1 MPARGDLCCASAICV
16 ILTPHA
22 RMRFPR
28 SSGILL
34 HPTCLP
40 GPHGIGE
47 FGSEAFT
54 FVDFLKYA
62 GQKLWQVLPLNPTG
76 YGDSPFQSFSAHAGN
91 PLLISLEK
99 LREQGILEASDFRN
113 EPEFPEDHVEFG
125 SVIPWKTS
133 LLKKAA
139 QRFLSDNSKKRAFDE
154 FCAANA
160 GWLPE
165 FALFM
170 ACKEE
175 QGGVAWNRWAPEI
188 ANRRPAALAA
198 ARERLRDSVCAIQYW
213 QFEFFRQWQA
223 LRTHAHQAGI
233 RIVGDIPIYVA
244 LDSADVWTN
253 PQYFCLTPQ
262 GEPLVIAGVPPDYFS
277 ATGQCWGNPI
287 YRWDRLREDGY
298 RWWIER
304 YRAATN
310 LYDAVRIDHFRGF
323 EAHWEIPGNETTAIN
338 GRWVKGP
345 GAELFAVLEREFGEL
360 PIIAENL
367 GVITPEVEAIRER
380 FHFPG
385 MAILQFAFGKDP
397 QGPSFRP
404 HNYSREL
411 AAYTGTHDND
421 TTVGWWNS
429 SGENDSTRTPED
441 VAKERTFARA
451 YLDLKNDEPIHWR
464 LIRGVESSVAD
475 LAIIPLQDVLGLGAE
490 ARMNLPGTSSGNWRW
505 RFQHGALHPELA
517 KRMNEMVQI
526 YDRSGHTYVQQ

>member
-1 MPARGDLCCASAICV
+1 
-16 ILTPHA
+16 
-22 RMRFPR
+22 MRFPR

-40 GPHGIGE
+40 GAHGIGE
-47 FGSEAFT
+47 FGSEAFA
-54 FVDFLKYA
+54 FVDFLKDA

-91 PLLISLEK
+91 HLLISLEK
-99 LREQGILEASDFRN
+99 LREQGILETSDFRN

-139 QRFLSDNSKKRAFDE
+139 QRFLSDRSGDKQAFDE

-170 ACKEE
+170 ASKEE
-175 QGGVAWNRWAPEI
+175 QRGAAWNRWAPEI
-188 ANRRPAALAA
+188 AHRQPPALASL
-198 ARERLRDSVCAIQYW
+198 RDRLRDSVLAMQYW

-223 LRTHAHQAGI
+223 LRTYAHEAGI
-233 RIVGDIPIYVA
+233 RVVGDIPIYVA

-253 PQYFCLTPQ
+253 PQYFCLTPR
-262 GEPLVIAGVPPDYFS
+262 GEPIVIAGVPPDYFS

-287 YRWDRLREDGY
+287 YRWDRLRESGY

-304 YRAATN
+304 YRAAMN

-429 SGENDSTRTPED
+429 SGGNDSTRTPQD
-441 VAKERTFARA
+441 VGKERAFARA

-475 LAIIPLQDVLGLGAE
+475 LAIVPLQDVLGLGTE
-490 ARMNLPGTSSGNWRW
+490 ARMNLPGSSSGNWRW
-505 RFQHGALHPELA
+505 RFQPGALRPELA
-517 KRMNEMVQI
+517 KRMDEMVQI
-526 YDRSGHTYVQQ
+526 YDRSGHTYLQT

>member
-1 MPARGDLCCASAICV
+1 
-16 ILTPHA
+16 
-22 RMRFPR
+22 MRFPR

-34 HPTCLP
+34 HPTCFP
-40 GPHGIGE
+40 GPHGIGD
-47 FGSEAFT
+47 FGTEAFA
-54 FVDFLKYA
+54 FVDFLKDA

-76 YGDSPFQSFSAHAGN
+76 YGDSPFQCFSAHAGN
-91 PLLISLEK
+91 HLLISLER
-99 LREQGILEASDFRN
+99 LRERGILRSSDFRN
-113 EPEFPEDHVEFG
+113 QPVFPDDEVDFG
-125 SVIPWKTS
+125 AVIRWKTS
-133 LLKKAA
+133 LLNQAA
-139 QRFLSDNSKKRAFDE
+139 VRFLNTATGQERQAFDE
-154 FCAANA
+154 FCDASSD
-160 GWLPE
+160 WLSD
-165 FALFM
+165 FAVFM

-175 QGGVAWNRWAPEI
+175 QGGVAWNRWPGEI
-188 ANRRPAALAA
+188 AQREASALRA
-198 ARERLRDSVCAIQYW
+198 ARERLQQSVLAVSYW
-213 QFEFFRQWQA
+213 QFEFFRQWQE
-223 LRTHAHQAGI
+223 LRAYAHQAGI

-253 PQYFCLTPQ
+253 PQYFHLTER
-262 GEPLVIAGVPPDYFS
+262 GEPTVIAGVPPDYFS

-287 YRWDRLREDGY
+287 YRWERLKETGY
-298 RWWIER
+298 RWWIDR
-304 YRAATN
+304 YRAAMN

-429 SGENDSTRTPED
+429 SGASDSTRTPQD
-441 VAKERTFARA
+441 VAKERAFARA
-451 YLDLKNDEPIHWR
+451 YLDFKDDEPIHWR
-464 LIRGVESSVAD
+464 LIRGIEASIAD
-475 LAIIPLQDVLGLGAE
+475 LAIVPLQDVLGVGSE
-490 ARMNLPGTSSGNWRW
+490 ARMNLPGSSRGNWRW
-505 RFQHGALHPELA
+505 RFKQGALTPNLA
-517 KRMNEMVQI
+517 ARLHEMSVI
-526 YDRSGHTYVQQ
+526 YDRSGQTFLQT